1 MANNISISLPKFNQ
15 TLISFTNLSSLSN
28 FPYSKVH
35 LHNQYY
41 HQFKK
46 ETNYTTSSYGYR
58 LFSRRSFMED
68 EDEEDDLNSKTYN
81 FQEAVELFNSRD
93 YYRCHDVLEAL
104 WNESQEPIRT
114 LLHGILQCAV
124 GFHHLF
130 NQNHKGAMMELGEG
144 LCKLRKFNFENGPF
158 YEFEKEISQVLD
170 FIYTTQIE
178 VAACGDD
185 ICVTMDQSERSYQ
198 LLGGFAAG
206 QQLYSLA
213 SNNYQDDYC
222 YLVFSYGKYHENVEQ
237 LRIKLPTIDASEENL
252 KELEYI

>member
-1 MANNISISLPKFNQ
+1 MANNISISLPKFKE
-15 TLISFTNLSSLSN
+15 TPISFTNLFSISN

-35 LHNQYY
+35 FHYQYY
-41 HQFKK
+41 HGFKK
-46 ETNYTTSSYGYR
+46 TNYTTSSYNYR
-58 LFSRRSFMED
+58 LFSRRSFVEEED
-68 EDEEDDLNSKTYN
+68 EDDLNSKNYN
-81 FQEAVELFNSRD
+81 FEEAVALFNRRD

-104 WNESQEPIRT
+104 WNESQEPSRT

-144 LCKLRKFNFENGPF
+144 VCKLRKFNFENGPF
-158 YEFEKEISQVLD
+158 YEFEKEISQVLN

-185 ICVTMDQSERSYQ
+185 FCVTMDQSERSYQ

-213 SNNYQDDYC
+213 SNKHDDRC
-222 YLVFSYGKYHENVEQ
+222 YLIFSYGKYHENIMV
-237 LRIKLPTIDASEENL
+237 KLPTIDASEENL
-252 KELEYI
+252 KELQYI

>member
-81 FQEAVELFNSRD
+81 FQEAVGLFNSRD
-93 YYRCHDVLEAL
+93 YYR
-104 WNESQEPIRT
+104 
-114 LLHGILQCAV
+114 
-124 GFHHLF
+124 
-130 NQNHKGAMMELGEG
+130 
-144 LCKLRKFNFENGPF
+144 
-158 YEFEKEISQVLD
+158 
-170 FIYTTQIE
+170 
-178 VAACGDD
+178 
-185 ICVTMDQSERSYQ
+185 
-198 LLGGFAAG
+198 
-206 QQLYSLA
+206 
-213 SNNYQDDYC
+213 
-222 YLVFSYGKYHENVEQ
+222 
-237 LRIKLPTIDASEENL
+237 
-252 KELEYI
+252 